1 MVPGSTVQLIILIV
15 LLFLSSFFS
24 ASETALMTLS
34 KIRIR
39 HMVESGVKDADK
51 VNNLLQ
57 NPSKLLATILVGN
70 NIVNI
75 GASSLAT
82 ALAIKFFGVSG
93 VGLSTLIMTVLVLI
107 FGEITPKSLAA
118 QNSEK
123 VSLKVAGFIGFLII
137 IFKPIVFISTF
148 IANKIIVLLG
158 GKINRNQPFIT
169 EAELRTMVDVSEE
182 EGVLEIEEK
191 EMIHNV
197 FDFGELQVKDIMV
210 QRVDIAA
217 MEMNTQFPDVL
228 TFIKNEQF
236 SRIPIYNDTVDDI
249 IGILNVKDLV
259 MLYGTI
265 DDFSLSKYIRKPFFT
280 FEFIKITDLFREMK
294 KERNHIAIVL
304 DEYGGTVGIITLED
318 VVEEIVG
325 DIPDEYDND
334 EDDIFIVKEDEFIV
348 SGSLKIEE
356 TNDLLGTSIES
367 SEYDTIGGFIIGN
380 LGRLPELHEEIF
392 YNNVTLKIENIDKN
406 RIMKVR
412 ILT

>member
-1 MVPGSTVQLIILIV
+1 MVD
-15 LLFLSSFFS
+15 
-24 ASETALMTLS
+24 
-34 KIRIR
+34 
-39 HMVESGVKDADK
+39 SGVKDAHK
-51 VNNLLQ
+51 VNKLLS

-93 VGLSTLIMTVLVLI
+93 VGLATLIMTILVLI

-118 QNSEK
+118 QNAEK
-123 VSLKVAGFIGFLII
+123 FALKVAGTISFLII
-137 IFKPIVFISTF
+137 IFKPLVIVSTF
-148 IANKIIVLLG
+148 IANKLIKLLG
-158 GKINRNQPFIT
+158 GKIDKNQPFIT
-169 EAELRTMVDVSEE
+169 EAELRTIVDVSEE

-217 MEMNTQFPDVL
+217 LEMNTNFSQIL
-228 TFIKNEQF
+228 TFIKSEQF
-236 SRIPIYNDTVDDI
+236 SRIPVYNDTIDDI

-265 DDFSLSKYIRKPFFT
+265 NDFSLSKFIRKPFFT
-280 FEFIKITDLFREMK
+280 FEFIKITDLFRKMK
-294 KERNHIAIVL
+294 KERNHMAIVL

-318 VVEEIVG
+318 IVEEIVG

-334 EDDIFIVKEDEFIV
+334 EDDIYIITEDEFLV
-348 SGSLKIEE
+348 SGSLKIDE

-367 SEYDTIGGFIIGN
+367 TEYDTIGGFIIGT
-380 LGRLPELHEEIF
+380 LGRLPQLYEEISF
-392 YNNVTLKIENIDKN
+392 NNVTLKIENIDKN
-406 RIMKVR
+406 RITKVR
-412 ILT
+412 ILI